1 MLREERARM
10 AAAIYADRR
19 DRDLLFAGYG
29 DGLGE
34 PAWDMLLMLYMRDAV
49 GLPVTAGDLVA
60 ATGRPA
66 ELAWPFLGWLKSQN
80 LIALAGIGREA
91 DDAVTL
97 QDEGRA
103 LMDAYLDRRGGE
115 GRGRTH

>member
-1 MLREERARM
+1 M

-29 DGLGE
+29 EGLGE

-66 ELAWPFLGWLKSQN
+66 ELAWPFLGWLKSQD
-80 LIALAGIGREA
+80 LIALVGIGKDP
-91 DDAVTL
+91 DDVVTL

>member
-34 PAWDMLLMLYMRDAV
+34 PAWDMLLLLYVRDAA
-49 GLPVTAGDLVA
+49 GLPVTAGELVA
-60 ATGRPA
+60 ATGRPHN
-66 ELAWPFLGWLKSQN
+66 LSWPFLGWLKSQD
-80 LIALAGIGREA
+80 LIALAGIGKDA
-91 DDAVTL
+91 DDVVTL
-97 QDEGRA
+97 QDRGRA
-103 LMDAYLDRRGGE
+103 LMDVYLDRRGEG